1 MFQNI
6 IDEELREDKS
16 YDTENKKK
24 VINLKNLFSVSDFV
38 LYAISFMVSMVSFN
52 GEFAPFGLA
61 IFAAVCS
68 NRIPLGI
75 VYIATCIGTLIGFG
89 ANGFLSY
96 LLTTLLFVL
105 MTLMFRPRFEE
116 DRNEKQKLGLY
127 IFLSTFIVQT
137 GKMFFTMFL
146 VYDLLS
152 SFVFGILTYIFY
164 KIFANSI
171 TVIKEYGIKKAF
183 TVEEVMGASLLL
195 AIAFYSFNGLN
206 VFGLSISNI
215 LSIMLV
221 LFLGWKYGMLV
232 GATAGITI
240 GMVLG
245 IIGSSSPVHIAS
257 YAISGMIAGILN
269 KLGKIGVIVGFAL
282 GNAVLTYVVNGN
294 TVPVITIREILIASL
309 GLLLLP
315 KNIDIDISDIVG
327 KTKLLPTTGGQIEGD
342 KETIYKLNTVSET
355 ISEMAKSYS
364 EVAATTVET
373 DEELKNDNKQSFK
386 EEFLNNIE
394 DFSDNILYEDIIYD
408 DDYILDNV
416 YNLLEEKEE
425 ITREELIK
433 IFEDNNSYI
442 IGINEEDERNK
453 KIEKD
458 INQIVK
464 AINHTYRINNLNMIW
479 KQKEANNKKVLANQ
493 LGGVSKVISSLAD
506 EIEDKEKNVGVDAHI
521 DPQKQINFKIEIASR
536 IATKNNSEVSGDS
549 FVQTKLRDGKYMMAI
564 SDGMGSG
571 PRAKK
576 SSSTV
581 IKMLKRLLTTGFD
594 KDVSIGLINSSVNL
608 NSTEETYAT
617 IDISVFNNTTGNIE
631 FIKNG
636 ACPTFIK
643 SGNNVEVVK
652 AVSLPAGIV
661 EDIDLVVY
669 DKDLK
674 GGEIVVMCSDGILE
688 SNSELTNKEIWV
700 KELLENIETDDIQRI
715 ADILLQESID
725 NGLGIAKD
733 DMTIL
738 IAKVEK
744 IEK

>member
-6 IDEELREDKS
+6 IDEEIKEEKS
-16 YDTENKKK
+16 YDTDKKK
-24 VINLKNLFSVSDFV
+24 RVINLKGLFSVSDFV
-38 LYAISFMVSMVSFN
+38 LYAISFMISMVSFN

-127 IFLSTFIVQT
+127 IFLSTFIVQA

-171 TVIKEYGIKKAF
+171 TVIKEYGMKKAF

-195 AIAFYSFNGLN
+195 AITFYSFNGLN

-245 IIGSSSPVHIAS
+245 IIGSSSPVLIAS

-294 TVPVITIREILIASL
+294 TVPIITIREILIASL

-327 KTKLLPTTGGQIEGD
+327 KTKFLPTTGGQIEGD

-408 DDYILDNV
+408 DDYILDTI

-453 KIEKD
+453 EIEKD

-479 KQKEANNKKVLANQ
+479 KQKEASNKKVLANQ

-506 EIEDKEKNVGVDAHI
+506 EIEGKEKNVGVDAHI
-521 DPQKQINFKIEIASR
+521 DPQKEIKYKIEVTSVAT
-536 IATKNNSEVSGDS
+536 TKNNSEISGDS
-549 FVQTKLRDGKYMMAI
+549 FIQTKLRDGKYMMAI

-674 GGEIVVMCSDGILE
+674 GGEIIVMCSDGILE

-715 ADILLQESID
+715 ADIILQESID